1 MENSTQETNALWSK
15 KIQGLLLVLLIF
27 IIYIPA
33 IKAGY
38 VWDDVMVYDSP
49 VLRSGSGLVKI
60 WTDSSAVPLDGR
72 YWPLVYTTFWAEYHL
87 LDISCHLLHFMPSP
101 TSPMGYHIDN
111 ILLHVLNTFLL
122 WWILSELALPGAWI
136 AAAIFAVH
144 PVHVEAVAWVME
156 RKGVLSTAFFLGS
169 FGTFIKFIK
178 EKHWA
183 LYVCSILLFLMA
195 LLSKPVTVVL
205 PGVILIWTWWKY
217 PNEWKKILLY
227 LIPFIGGACII
238 GELTVWLGQRRQVL
252 LFELSFLQRFLIA
265 SRSVCFYA
273 WKLIWPVP
281 LMTIYPQVFPTTWTA
296 WLFPLFIVC
305 VLVILYLAKNQI
317 GKGPLVAVL
326 FFIVS
331 LIPTM
336 GFVNYSFMAYSFV
349 ADRYQYV
356 PSIGLIALFSAGIVK
371 FLDTR
376 YLKLVV
382 TGLLLVLGTLTWQ
395 QAETYQNMETLFRYN
410 LEVNPQA
417 WAAHSNLAVALGDRG
432 KYAEAVEHITIVIH
446 HNPKDAGAYFN
457 LGHMLEEEG
466 KLTEAQDALLKS
478 ISLEPQGVQARDALA
493 IVKFKQGKL
502 DEALSCLNQA
512 FLIQPDF
519 AEGHNTLG
527 VILGQQ
533 GKWDEAIQQ
542 FTVALKIKP
551 DFTEA
556 QNNLQRCLAHK
567 QK

>member
-1 MENSTQETNALWSK
+1 MENSVVENNWLWSK
-15 KIQGLLLVLLIF
+15 KLQGLLLVLLIF
-27 IIYIPA
+27 TVYIPA

-38 VWDDVMVYDSP
+38 VWDDVMVYESP

-72 YWPLVYTTFWAEYHL
+72 YWPLVYTSFWTEYHL
-87 LDISCHLLHFMPSP
+87 FGNA
-101 TSPMGYHIDN
+101 PMGYHIDN

-122 WWILSELALPGAWI
+122 WWILSELALGIAYRLSAAWL

-156 RKGVLSTAFFLGS
+156 RKGVLSTAFYLGS
-169 FGTFIKFIK
+169 LGTFLKFY
-178 EKHWA
+178 EKKNWF
-183 LYVCSILLFLMA
+183 LYFCSILLFLMA

-205 PGVILIWTWWKY
+205 PGVILIWAWWKY
-217 PNEWKKILLY
+217 REKWKRILLY
-227 LIPFIGGACII
+227 LLPFIGGACII

-273 WKLIWPVP
+273 WKLVWPVP
-281 LMTIYPQVFPTTWTA
+281 LMTIYPQIFPTTWTA

-305 VLVILYLAKNQI
+305 VLMILYLAKNKI

-331 LIPTM
+331 LIPIL

-356 PSIGLIALFSAGIVK
+356 PSIGLIALFSVGVVK
-371 FLDTR
+371 ILDAR

-395 QAETYQNMETLFRYN
+395 QAKTYQNMETLFRYN

-432 KYAEAVEHITIVIH
+432 EYAEAVEHITKVIQ
-446 HNPKDAGAYFN
+446 HNPRDAGAYFN
-457 LGHMLEEEG
+457 LGHMLEEED

-502 DEALSCLNQA
+502 EEAYSCLNQA
-512 FLIQPDF
+512 FQIQPDF

-527 VILGQQ
+527 VIFGQQ
-533 GKWDEAIQQ
+533 GKWDEAIRQ
-542 FTVALKIKP
+542 FTIALKIKP
-551 DFTEA
+551 DFIQA

-567 QK
+567 QKQ